1 MPVFLASILGG
12 LSAAAGGLAGRVMLS
27 LGIGYVTYQGVD
39 LAMTALHDRAMGYLG
54 SVSNFGA
61 TTAALAGV
69 LQIGTCV
76 EMLFAAYMSKMV
88 LGGLTSGTIK
98 RMVVR

>member
-39 LAMTALHDRAMGYLG
+39 LAMTALHDRAMG
-54 SVSNFGA
+54 VFGF
-61 TTAALAGV
+61 GV
-69 LQIGTCV
+69 
-76 EMLFAAYMSKMV
+76 
-88 LGGLTSGTIK
+88 
-98 RMVVR
+98 